1 MRRYS
6 SARCCS
12 WATAWDTRSSCHPAG
27 PAGPAHSSI
36 TRDAMFAVGVLLHE
50 MLTGEPPAVEGESL
64 EEVRSL
70 PPWLAELARRC
81 LTPEPTARWPDAA
94 AALDAV
100 GRSGAGPM

>member
-1 MRRYS
+1 MRRCS
-6 SARCCS
+6 SAARCS
-12 WATAWDTRSSCHPAG
+12 WATAYLAPERRKNGGAG
-27 PAGPAHSSI
+27 GP
-36 TRDAMFAVGVLLHE
+36 RDDMFAVGVLLHE